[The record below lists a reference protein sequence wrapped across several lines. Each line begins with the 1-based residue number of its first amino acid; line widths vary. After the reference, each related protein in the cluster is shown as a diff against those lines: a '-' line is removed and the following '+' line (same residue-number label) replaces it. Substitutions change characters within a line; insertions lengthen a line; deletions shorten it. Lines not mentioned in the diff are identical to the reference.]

1 MTDNKLILVTGAT
14 GRQGGATARALRQ
27 RGFQVRA
34 LTRDAGKPAARTL
47 RVEGIDTVEGDLND
61 PSSVR
66 PYLTGVDGMFAAL
79 NFWEAGYD
87 GEVRQGRGLID
98 SARAANV
105 SHFVYSSVAS
115 ADRNTGIPHFDSK
128 WDIER
133 HLHASGLSYTIL
145 RPASFM
151 DDWEDERASIAQ
163 GVIALPLDP
172 KVPLQQIAVA
182 DIAAFAVLAFE
193 HPSDWIGRS
202 IDLAGDDLLMLQ
214 VAEIF
219 AKVTGCA
226 VCYERMSWEDSRKQ
240 FGDDLTT
247 MFRFYDAS
255 GTSADIPALRRLHP
269 NLKTLE
275 QYLSSRRWGNLSP
288 SVSSQ
293 GVTS

>member
-34 LTRDAGKPAARTL
+34 LTRDASKPAAETL
-47 RVEGIDTVEGDLND
+47 RMEGIDTVEGDLND

-66 PYLTGVDGMFAAL
+66 PHLSNVEGVFAAL

-98 SARAANV
+98 SARAASV

-128 WDIER
+128 CEIER
-133 HLHASGLSYTIL
+133 HLQASELPYTVL

-151 DDWEDERASIAQ
+151 DDWEDERASLAQ

-182 DIAAFAVLAFE
+182 DIAAFAAMAFE
-193 HPSDWIGRS
+193 NPSDWIGRS
-202 IDLAGDDLLMLQ
+202 IDLASDDLPMLQ
-214 VAEIF
+214 VAEVF
-219 AKVTGCA
+219 AKVTGRA
-226 VCYERMSWEDSRKQ
+226 VRYERMSWEDSRKQ

-247 MFRFYDAS
+247 MFRFYDDT

-269 NLKTLE
+269 NLKTLQ
-275 QYLSSRRWGNLSP
+275 QYLTSSDWNDLSP
-288 SVSSQ
+288 SVGSE
-293 GVTS
+293 GVAS

>member
-27 RGFQVRA
+27 RGFRVRA
-34 LTRDAGKPAARTL
+34 LTRNLNKPAAETL
-47 RVEGIDTVEGDLND
+47 RVEGIDTVEGDLNE

-66 PYLTGVDGMFAAL
+66 PHLAGVDGVFAAL

-98 SARAANV
+98 IARAANV

-128 WDIER
+128 WEIER
-133 HLHASGLSYTIL
+133 HLQASELPYTVL
-145 RPASFM
+145 RPTSFM

-163 GVIALPLDP
+163 GVIALPLEP
-172 KVPLQQIAVA
+172 KVSLQQIAVA
-182 DIAAFAVLAFE
+182 DIAAFAAMAFE

-202 IDLAGDDLLMLQ
+202 IDLAGDDLPMLQ
-214 VAEIF
+214 VAKVF
-219 AKVTGCA
+219 AKVTERA
-226 VCYERMSWEDSRKQ
+226 VRYERMSWEDSRKQ

-247 MFRFYDAS
+247 MFRFYDDT

-269 NLKTLE
+269 NLKTLQ
-275 QYLSSRRWGNLSP
+275 QYLTGSDWDDLSP
-288 SVSSQ
+288 SVGSE
-293 GVTS
+293 GVAS